1 MKPYKF
7 REDGRE
13 DVREDERYGMLFALI
28 SAYLRKHM
36 EIDCRALVVIA
47 VTDSG
52 RVNIMNGGRA
62 IDFDFNEMLSELVEA
77 GIDLNRPAE
86 GQIN

>member
-1 MKPYKF
+1 
-7 REDGRE
+7 
-13 DVREDERYGMLFALI
+13 MLFALI

-36 EIDCRALVVIA
+36 DMTCRALVVIA

-52 RVNIMNGGRA
+52 RVNIMNGGQD
-62 IDFDFNEMLSELVEA
+62 IDFDFNTMLSELVEA

-86 GQIN
+86 GGIN